1 MNRLEAELSEDM
13 LFLRVDIQSPEGKD
27 LSEIYASRTTPT
39 FILFDPQG
47 EEIWRSIGLLDP
59 EQVRTSIIPY
69 K

>member
-1 MNRLEAELSEDM
+1 MNRLETELSKDM
-13 LFLRVDIQSPEGKD
+13 LFLRVDIQSPEGKV
-27 LSEIYASRTTPT
+27 LSGLYASRTTPT